1 MKKEDI
7 SQLRREYNAGSFTE
21 KNTAKS
27 PFDQFQKW
35 FDDAKEVGV
44 LDPTAMTVSTVS
56 REGMPSSRVVLL
68 KSFDED
74 GFVFFTNYEGRKGTD
89 LSTNPKASILF
100 FWDQLERQIRI
111 EGEVHKITPEESEAY
126 FVTRS
131 YTSKV
136 GAWASKQSR
145 ELSSR
150 YKLLREVAI
159 VMAKHPVNVPLPP
172 FWGGYRLVPS
182 YFEYWQGR
190 ESRLHDRITYE
201 KHSDGWD
208 IKRLYP

>member
-1 MKKEDI
+1 M
-7 SQLRREYNAGSFTE
+7 A
-21 KNTAKS
+21 
-27 PFDQFQKW
+27 
-35 FDDAKEVGV
+35 
-44 LDPTAMTVSTVS
+44 VSTVS
-56 REGMPSSRVVLL
+56 REGMPSSRIVLL

-89 LSTNPKASILF
+89 LNTNPKASILF